1 MNEAP
6 PSSPESPEH
15 NPEST
20 APGDDAPE
28 MELNALQAAYMQKL
42 FATYEANLRFFQEK
56 FPYVFKRLIDYD
68 AEVPFSVGEDGQ
80 LTIYYRNNVGSPKDF
95 VDLGKALFRFFDD
108 PELRPRISTG
118 VGYLENEAIIAP
130 QADMPYFYHPVEPEF
145 RLRLLRRF
153 KELCPN
159 DADIDRIS
167 RFGDKS
173 LLITVC
179 FGVGYGWDIERIIDN
194 YEIRHFIIIEPNAR
208 NLNLSLFFIDYISLY
223 HRFMAR
229 GGRHFTFLTYDPE
242 KKQDAA
248 APENAEAAPPA
259 TDKGEGEGEEK
270 NSSFLDER
278 NKALATD
285 LRQTIRLFWPPYMAR
300 GACLHFNDYRSE
312 DVREIWTALGHEFF
326 LLYMGWGFF
335 DDEVLSLLHTT
346 QNLDAGHPLCTK
358 VAKGLPED
366 AVAFVIG
373 SGPSLDELL
382 PIIEAHKDRAVI
394 ISCGTALT
402 VLARKGIKPDFHVEI
417 ERTDLTYE
425 FMADPKHRDFV
436 KDIPLLMIP
445 AVPPGVFEL
454 TNRPLMLLKFV
465 DAGTQLTDIDNA
477 FPRFSTGPTVTN
489 CGTDF
494 CLRMGIKNIYLMGV
508 DVGYPQEGPHHS
520 TLSHYYDEEHASDNL
535 ADAVKQTDAACARRI
550 PVPGNFG
557 DEVHSTEIFIQ
568 ARDLI
573 SFSIMQFARQSTVYN
588 LNRGAAING
597 AIPLRPEEFAIGS
610 TPATKKTVLDAVFGC
625 FTSDYRNDPD
635 RNMANLCEQMEAVVT
650 DAHQILIRDYK
661 SVLEVCD
668 ALADFEHYLNAPKH
682 AKTAVFPM
690 LRGSMLHMCR
700 VFFECLTMI
709 RDQQL
714 ALQYAQEGMH
724 TMIEFLLAGKELIAR
739 IPDEARRR
747 AHARASAGTNPA

>member
-1 MNEAP
+1 MNNSSS
-6 PSSPESPEH
+6 SSPNSQNESRE
-15 NPEST
+15 
-20 APGDDAPE
+20 DDAPAQE
-28 MELNALQAAYMQKL
+28 HHELELNPLQGAYMQKL

-56 FPYVFKRLIDYD
+56 FPYVFKRLINFE
-68 AEVPFSVGEDGQ
+68 AEVPFSMGENGE
-80 LTIYYRNNVGSPKDF
+80 LTIYYRDNVGSPKDF
-95 VDLGKALFRFFDD
+95 VDLGKTLYRFFDD

-118 VGYLENEAIIAP
+118 VGYLENESIIAP

-159 DADIDRIS
+159 DSDIDRIS

-173 LLITVC
+173 LLITIC
-179 FGVGYGWDIERIIDN
+179 FGVGYGWDIEQIIDN

-208 NLNLSLFFIDYISLY
+208 NLNLSLFFVDYIGLY

-229 GGRHFTFLTYDPE
+229 GGKYFTFLTYDPE
-242 KKQDAA
+242 K
-248 APENAEAAPPA
+248 PEGDESEKAEGEPNAESPP
-259 TDKGEGEGEEK
+259 EK
-270 NSSFLDER
+270 STSFLEKR

-285 LRQTIRLFWPPYMAR
+285 LRQAIRLFWPPYMAR
-300 GACLHFNDYRSE
+300 GTALHFNDYRSE
-312 DVREIWTALGHEFF
+312 DVKEIWTAVGQEFF

-335 DDEVLSLLHTT
+335 DDEILSLLHAT
-346 QNLDAGHPLCTK
+346 QNLDSGYPLCTK
-358 VAKGLPED
+358 VAKTMPDD

-382 PIIEAHKDRAVI
+382 PIIEAHKDRAII

-425 FMADPKHRDFV
+425 FMSDPKHRDFI
-436 KDIPLLMIP
+436 KDIPLLLIP
-445 AVPPGVFEL
+445 AIPPGVFEL
-454 TNRPLMLLKFV
+454 SNRPLMLLKFV

-477 FPRFSTGPTVTN
+477 YPRFSTGPTVTN

-494 CLRMGIKNIYLMGV
+494 CLRMGIKNVYLMGV
-508 DVGYPQEGPHHS
+508 DVGYPSEGPHHS
-520 TLSHYYDEEHASDNL
+520 TLSHYYDEEHASENL
-535 ADAVKQTDAACARRI
+535 ADAVKQTDAACARRL

-573 SFSIMQFARQSTVYN
+573 SFSVLQFAKRSKVFN
-588 LNRGAAING
+588 MNRGAAING
-597 AIPLRPEEFAIGS
+597 TEPLRPKDFS
-610 TPATKKTVLDAVFGC
+610 TNATPSAKREALTNIFDC
-625 FTSDYRNDPD
+625 FTTDYHNDPD
-635 RNMANLCEQMEAVVT
+635 QNIANLCEQMDAVLMDV
-650 DAHQILIRDYK
+650 HPILIRDYQ
-661 SVLEVCD
+661 SILEVCD
-668 ALADFEHYLNAPKH
+668 ALADFEHYLNASKH

-709 RDQQL
+709 QDQPT
-714 ALQYAQEGMH
+714 ALKYAQEGMQ
-724 TMIEFLLAGKELIAR
+724 TMLEFLQAGKELIAR
-739 IPDEARRR
+739 IPEEARRR
-747 AHARASAGTNPA
+747 AQARASTGTNSAKTL